1 MPDFDRIYLTGFM
14 GSGKSTVTPR
24 LALCL
29 AYTHVDLDEE
39 VTSWL
44 GMSVSGIFAVLGE
57 HRFRK
62 AEQEILRKHSQRSR
76 IVVSLGG
83 GTIMQEGNL
92 EYCQS
97 QGVIVYLRATPEF
110 LAKRL
115 SRSRQPRPLLFDE
128 QESMLQGEAL
138 LARVR
143 SLLSER
149 KDIYEKAH
157 LVVDIDGKEP
167 STVASDIQKGLG
179 AMGMVI
185 S

>member
-1 MPDFDRIYLTGFM
+1 
-14 GSGKSTVTPR
+14 
-24 LALCL
+24 
-29 AYTHVDLDEE
+29 
-39 VTSWL
+39 
-44 GMSVSGIFAVLGE
+44 
-57 HRFRK
+57 
-62 AEQEILRKHSQRSR
+62 
-76 IVVSLGG
+76 
-83 GTIMQEGNL
+83 MQEGNL